1 MTMRGAIPVTLRL
14 APVLALAAA
23 CVPMPGAGS
32 PPSGPCQDSAYVAM
46 RAQPVDSLSEREYQ
60 VFREREAACLEI
72 QRARA
77 GADEEG
83 QRAVPPGAVQPWM
96 IQARVEPGSAPGEM
110 DIVVRNESDYR
121 VMITAVRLYE
131 CRGTRTYCGLTRPN
145 VAVHPHQE
153 RKVLTVRYFQ
163 NAAVRSFRFEYQFE
177 PASGS

>member
-1 MTMRGAIPVTLRL
+1 
-14 APVLALAAA
+14 
-23 CVPMPGAGS
+23 
-32 PPSGPCQDSAYVAM
+32 M

-121 VMITAVRLYE
+121 ECGPLGPTLGAGGSGGSITRVSGLL
-131 CRGTRTYCGLTRPN
+131 GNRT
-145 VAVHPHQE
+145 
-153 RKVLTVRYFQ
+153 
-163 NAAVRSFRFEYQFE
+163 S
-177 PASGS
+177 